1 VKINLRILMQEDAVD
16 LLRGTDIFSEDELA
30 SVAFNIDSQ
39 SERFARFVRVAKD
52 ASGTWFNPLVTFTKK
67 ELESAAYFEPQC
79 RKTLA
84 ESNKD
89 YDWNNDHVESLD
101 FLETAAGMKIRLPD
115 RIAISKTAALKFNMV
130 AGVGQWTQEYV
141 VHSDV
146 ATAFTEEGFSG
157 FSLRPVFNSKTQIE
171 QPDVHQLYSDAI
183 MPPAELGRRAPPSD
197 SGSVRLLG
205 CLVYDDLE
213 QHKLADFNRTAE
225 DWAARDF
232 PLWVVSAR
240 VREFFMRSKFK
251 GWAFTPVIVKGS
263 ELHREY
269 ERLWDD
275 LFDRVSVNPRNF
287 F

>member
-1 VKINLRILMQEDAVD
+1 VKISLRILMQEGAVD

-30 SVAFNIDSQ
+30 SVAFDIDSQ
-39 SERFARFVRVAKD
+39 SEQFARFVRVAKD

-84 ESNKD
+84 ESNRD
-89 YDWNNDHVESLD
+89 YDWNNDHVQSLD
-101 FLETAAGMKIRLPD
+101 FLDTTAGMKIRLPD
-115 RIAISKTAALKFNMV
+115 RIAISKTATLKSNMV
-130 AGVGQWTQEYV
+130 AGVGEWTQEYV
-141 VHSDV
+141 VHADV
-146 ATAFTEEGFSG
+146 ATAFAQEGFSD
-157 FSLRPVFNSKTQIE
+157 FSLRPVFNSKTHIE
-171 QPDVHQLYSDAI
+171 QSDVHQLYSDAI

-213 QHKLADFNRTAE
+213 QYKLADFNRTAE
-225 DWAARDF
+225 DWASRDF

-269 ERLWDD
+269 ERLWDE
-275 LFDRVSVNPRNF
+275 LFERASVNPRNF

>member
-1 VKINLRILMQEDAVD
+1 MQEDAVD
-16 LLRGTDIFSEDELA
+16 LLRGTDIFSEDKLA
-30 SVAFNIDSQ
+30 SIALDIDSQ
-39 SERFARFVRVAKD
+39 SQEFARFVQVTKD
-52 ASGTWFNPLVTFTKK
+52 ASGTWFNPHVTFTKK
-67 ELESAAYFEPQC
+67 ELDSAAYFEPQC

-101 FLETAAGMKIRLPD
+101 FLETTAGMKIKLPD
-115 RIAISKTAALKFNMV
+115 RIAISKTTPLKSNMV
-130 AGVGQWTQEYV
+130 AGVGEWTQEYV
-141 VHSDV
+141 VHADV
-146 ATAFTEEGFSG
+146 ATAFAQEGFLG
-157 FSLRPVFNSKTQIE
+157 FSLRPVFNSKTQME

-183 MPPAELGRRAPPSD
+183 MPPAELGRRTPPSD

-205 CLVYDDLE
+205 CLVYDNLE
-213 QHKLADFNRTAE
+213 QQKLADFNRTAE

-240 VREFFMRSKFK
+240 VRELFMRSKFK
-251 GWAFTPVIVKGS
+251 GWAFTPVIIKGS

-269 ERLWDD
+269 ERLWNE
-275 LFDRVSVNPRNF
+275 LFERVSVNPRNF

>member
-1 VKINLRILMQEDAVD
+1 MKINLRILMQEDAIR
-16 LLRGTDIFSEDELA
+16 LLRQTDVFSEDELA
-30 SVAFNIDSQ
+30 KVALDVDSQ
-39 SERFARFVRVAKD
+39 SEQFARFVRVTKD

-101 FLETAAGMKIRLPD
+101 FLETTAGMKIRLPD

-269 ERLWDD
+269 ERLWDE